1 MSHLRQLAIVLFI
14 LPVLVAIPQ
23 RAFSGDNNILWDHL
37 YHNDPANYDPTTE
50 TVPFETF
57 TFREVE
63 PGGAVLPTTDVNIYI
78 LVDHFDLTSAN
89 VVFSTG
95 GADTWVPMSFVKN
108 ITTSFH
114 GQPSRTYD
122 LWKGTIPA
130 QPAGTTVYY
139 RIQVNDGTASA
150 YLKSDNTA
158 GGGYLNPLG
167 QWVRNPDAPATDNY
181 SYFVDDLIPVELTT
195 FAASTTAEGVRLSWS
210 TATETENLGFHV
222 YRSQAAEGDYAQI
235 SAQMIPGQGNSS
247 EQNNYEFIDK
257 GVEIGTTYFYKLAD
271 IDYNGEL
278 TMHGPVSVT
287 VSPMPTE
294 FVLEQN
300 FPNPFNPATTINFAL
315 PEANEV
321 TLAIYT
327 TTGQL
332 VRTLVRGQVSAG
344 NHSVSWNALDDS
356 GARVA
361 SGVYLYTLK
370 TSSGVLQKKKLI
382 LMK

>member
-1 MSHLRQLAIVLFI
+1 
-14 LPVLVAIPQ
+14 
-23 RAFSGDNNILWDHL
+23 
-37 YHNDPANYDPTTE
+37 
-50 TVPFETF
+50 
-57 TFREVE
+57 
-63 PGGAVLPTTDVNIYI
+63 
-78 LVDHFDLTSAN
+78 
-89 VVFSTG
+89 
-95 GADTWVPMSFVKN
+95 
-108 ITTSFH
+108 
-114 GQPSRTYD
+114 
-122 LWKGTIPA
+122 
-130 QPAGTTVYY
+130 
-139 RIQVNDGTASA
+139 
-150 YLKSDNTA
+150 
-158 GGGYLNPLG
+158 
-167 QWVRNPDAPATDNY
+167 
-181 SYFVDDLIPVELTT
+181 
-195 FAASTTAEGVRLSWS
+195 
-210 TATETENLGFHV
+210 
-222 YRSQAAEGDYAQI
+222 
-235 SAQMIPGQGNSS
+235 MIPGQGNSS